1 MRQVPDPLDVSIGA
15 RIQARRKM
23 LAVSQG
29 ELATAIG
36 VSFQQVQKYERGV
49 NRVSASTL
57 VRIAKRLGVT
67 AAALIGED
75 ETVLGQSGLSSNL
88 FEDGALDLLVH
99 YTKMKPATRKALLGL
114 TEALAV
120 AKP

>member
-15 RIQARRKM
+15 RMQARRKM

-75 ETVLGQSGLSSNL
+75 ETVLGQSGVSPNL
-88 FEDGALDLLVH
+88 FEDGALGRSPKH
-99 YTKMKPATRKALLGL
+99 CRTARAIFSSTTRR
-114 TEALAV
+114 
-120 AKP
+120 

>member
-1 MRQVPDPLDVSIGA
+1 
-15 RIQARRKM
+15 M

-75 ETVLGQSGLSSNL
+75 ETVLGHSGLSHNL

-114 TEALAV
+114 TEALAM